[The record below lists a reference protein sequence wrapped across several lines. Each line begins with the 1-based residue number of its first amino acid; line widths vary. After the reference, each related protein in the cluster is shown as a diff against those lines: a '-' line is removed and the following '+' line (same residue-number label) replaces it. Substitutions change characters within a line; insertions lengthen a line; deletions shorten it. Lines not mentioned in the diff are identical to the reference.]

1 MDTYR
6 TCPFCGGRAFPKRPL
21 LDKMRLGGRVAGT
34 GLSLR
39 ARSKETYLHCNG
51 CTIDFVRADRDIKTI
66 EAGLRIDPRA
76 ALQIKH
82 YHGEDVT
89 VYDLLHSCVTGMAR
103 MVRPG
108 RSLASVSVDKDELLV
123 CFLHRGIRTFGSLV
137 RRRDRNGG
145 YHYVLTGLSKA

>member
-1 MDTYR
+1 MNSPL
-6 TCPFCGGRAFPKRPL
+6 TCPFCGGRASKKRPL
-21 LDKMRLGGRVAGT
+21 LDKIRLGGRVAGT

-76 ALQIKH
+76 ASQIEH
-82 YHGEDVT
+82 YHGGDVT
-89 VYDLLHSCVTGMAR
+89 VSDLLHSCVTGMAR
-103 MVRPG
+103 KVRPG
-108 RSLASVSVDKDELLV
+108 RSLASVSVDKGELLV
-123 CFLHRGIRTFGSLV
+123 CFLHKGVRTFGPLV